1 MNLEELK
8 DKVVKNISEYLEFDV
23 NEIFELSNYIAIY
36 GGAVRDSIAEME
48 INDVDILCM
57 PNSAID
63 LSKYINEKD
72 YKKVELY
79 DQDTLNMY
87 KGIRII
93 SEPLTFLNK
102 NRKVIQIIKP
112 SFRSTIE
119 DYNKAYIDLIK
130 NVDISC
136 CGVFLEHNGKEL
148 VLKESCKNAI
158 VSCMSKVY
166 EVNKWSRLYN
176 RERTDFRCH
185 KLDKR
190 GWFNLNNDHFTDNL
204 ALKKVNRRLKISQL
218 NFTPEVKDKYY
229 KVWFDHE
236 YDDRKTYRER
246 SYDYD
251 DNLPF

>member
-119 DYNKAYIDLIK
+119 DYII
-130 NVDISC
+130 
-136 CGVFLEHNGKEL
+136 EKEQ
-148 VLKESCKNAI
+148 I
-158 VSCMSKVY
+158 
-166 EVNKWSRLYN
+166 
-176 RERTDFRCH
+176 
-185 KLDKR
+185 LDVI
-190 GWFNLNNDHFTDNL
+190 N
-204 ALKKVNRRLKISQL
+204 
-218 NFTPEVKDKYY
+218 
-229 KVWFDHE
+229 
-236 YDDRKTYRER
+236 
-246 SYDYD
+246 
-251 DNLPF
+251 